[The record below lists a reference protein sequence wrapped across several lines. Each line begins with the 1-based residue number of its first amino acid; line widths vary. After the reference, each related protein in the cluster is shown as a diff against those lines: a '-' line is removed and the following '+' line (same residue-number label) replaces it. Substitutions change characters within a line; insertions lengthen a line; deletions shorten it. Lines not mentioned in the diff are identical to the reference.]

1 MEILIRDT
9 PEAGAKVGANVVR
22 KIIQTKD
29 KPVLGLATGG
39 TPLRMYKELIRM
51 NQSGELSFRN
61 CTTFNLDEYGGLSPE
76 NKHSYHYYMMS
87 NFFEHTDIDKMKV
100 HLPDGC
106 AEDLRESCRKYEN
119 LINDTGGVDL
129 QVLGIGANGHI
140 GFNEPTGSFASRTW
154 VKILSK
160 QTIQDNSIYFDKL
173 EEVPRHV
180 VTMGIATIME
190 SRHCLLMANGAKKA
204 DAIRNM
210 IEGPVSASCPASIL
224 QMHPRVTIVLDE
236 EASYLLTFKDHYKW
250 VEKNKLDWQLY

>member
-61 CTTFNLDEYGGLSPE
+61 CTSFNLDEYGGLSPE

-87 NFFEHTDIDKMKV
+87 NFFEHTDIDKNNV

-106 AEDLRESCRKYEN
+106 AEDPRESCRK
-119 LINDTGGVDL
+119 
-129 QVLGIGANGHI
+129 
-140 GFNEPTGSFASRTW
+140 
-154 VKILSK
+154 
-160 QTIQDNSIYFDKL
+160 
-173 EEVPRHV
+173 
-180 VTMGIATIME
+180 
-190 SRHCLLMANGAKKA
+190 
-204 DAIRNM
+204 
-210 IEGPVSASCPASIL
+210 
-224 QMHPRVTIVLDE
+224 
-236 EASYLLTFKDHYKW
+236 
-250 VEKNKLDWQLY
+250 